1 MGSAH
6 QNTNSTGGNR
16 LGGLLIGF
24 AIVAVV
30 VAYPPPATG
39 LAPFLGVG
47 GMFLPL
53 IVSVV
58 ALLIAI
64 GGGVF
69 LARGIVS
76 TQSQQ
81 SERLLIRLL
90 VPVAAVVVIS
100 AYLVFVAGFAPLS
113 SFIIAAVVLAL
124 LAGTADEFVNSRA

>member
-1 MGSAH
+1 MGAAQSD
-6 QNTNSTGGNR
+6 TNLGGRNR
-16 LGGLLIGF
+16 LGGVLIGL

-39 LAPFLGVG
+39 IGPFLGVG

-53 IVSVV
+53 IASIV
-58 ALLIAI
+58 ALLVALV
-64 GGGVF
+64 GGVL
-69 LARGIVS
+69 LARGIVT
-76 TQSQQ
+76 TQSER
-81 SERLLIRLL
+81 SERLLVRLL